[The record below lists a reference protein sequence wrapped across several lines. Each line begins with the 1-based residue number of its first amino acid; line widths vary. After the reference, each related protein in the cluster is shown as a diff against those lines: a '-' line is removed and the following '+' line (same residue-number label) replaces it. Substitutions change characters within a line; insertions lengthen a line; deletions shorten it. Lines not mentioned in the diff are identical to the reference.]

1 MSQVQN
7 IFFAKEGIAELN
19 KQLLNTFELPNLVQ
33 EGRKEIINVL
43 LKNMKS
49 VYKTID
55 VSKINNNN
63 VNSILEQFKK
73 HSVHLAKNEINSQGL
88 LSKYQDASSLKFN
101 RDFNSKPNNGVIY
114 VDRPV
119 SSKLNPSQQQYDGF
133 IQTNKV
139 PQQMPSQQQKPQQ
152 MQPQMSQQRNPP
164 QMSQQRKPQ
173 QMSQQMQP
181 QMSQQRNPQ
190 QMSQQMQPQMSQQ
203 RNPQQMQPQMSQQRN
218 PQQMQPQMS
227 QQRNQP
233 QITQQIPTQQ
243 NTVRQ
248 MQPPNMGQQLQKQYD
263 MLPQPTRQQH
273 KQPMDNSSLN
283 YTSSLDSAFK
293 PIINDISDEMKN
305 YEKSAGTNIAA
316 KLDDI
321 QSSRNNEVSSRNMR
335 PSTPDF
341 LKSTKTNG
349 SRNQDLQQKFDNNP
363 NKQQISK
370 NDKNDT
376 NDNYFGLANDISGDL
391 FSLDN
396 IDKPLIQTEYVE
408 DNSNFDERLSR
419 LNSERSHISIPNTGN
434 VDFTSDS
441 FKSNQQI
448 NDNSVPVL
456 QNNAVRRNVDLPQPR
471 NAPQSQRVANH
482 QLARDDSQEI
492 KQRNKEIQEMQE
504 QEQRRK
510 TKEAEIQKQKQKE
523 RDIEL
528 QMKKQKEQKMQEIQ
542 KRKQNVQNDN
552 LVTVPSMKKSNNNL
566 NNYIKKKVTIEEDI
580 TPTNYIDYNVSETYD
595 IQAESNNESSQME
608 TPANN
613 NFGLYDIKAKELELR
628 ELEIET
634 KNAELEK
641 LINNYKYLFNS
652 QYIHVEVTDSQN
664 RSAYNFPLNNINNV
678 ISIKLNHYSLPNIQF
693 NIEENKNNALIIKK
707 DNIEMKILINKGKYT
722 IDSLLDALNS
732 KLDNIK
738 LSLTQEQTI
747 KIESLNDS
755 KFDLLPTLLSTNNL
769 GFTSDSTNNTSYIAD
784 NIWDLR
790 IDNKV
795 YLYIT
800 NLSNNV
806 PFGILFNHGN
816 SHCEFKFKEPFDIDS
831 LDIVFKDSK
840 GNNYNFYNLEHS
852 LSFMIQTN

>member
-152 MQPQMSQQRNPP
+152 MPSQQQRNQP
-164 QMSQQRKPQ
+164 
-173 QMSQQMQP
+173 QMQP
-181 QMSQQRNPQ
+181 QMSQQRNQP
-190 QMSQQMQPQMSQQ
+190 QMSQQRNQPQMSQQQMSQQ

-510 TKEAEIQKQKQKE
+510 AKEAEIQKQKQKE

-769 GFTSDSTNNTSYIAD
+769 GFTSDSTNNTSYTAD

>member
-49 VYKTID
+49 VYKPID

-173 QMSQQMQP
+173 QMS
-181 QMSQQRNPQ
+181 
-190 QMSQQMQPQMSQQ
+190 
-203 RNPQQMQPQMSQQRN
+203 
-218 PQQMQPQMS
+218 QQMQPQMS